1 MIQLIKPN
9 FCFFRQPLFFAHVLK
24 RASTT
29 VLDTGFQS
37 LSAKLGFWI
46 PIVSGIPDSLSCIP
60 DSKVQ
65 DFRFRISKAEISRIP
80 ESGFAYLGSKFQPS
94 VRLNQPLHM

>member
-1 MIQLIKPN
+1 MQLIKPN

-37 LSAKLGFWI
+37 LSAKHGFWI

-60 DSKVQ
+60 NSKVH
-65 DFRFRISKAEISRIP
+65 DSRFRIPKAEISRIP
-80 ESGFAYLGSKFQPS
+80 ESGFAYLGSKFQAS
-94 VRLNQPLHM
+94 VRLNQTLHM